1 MCHLNLAQPL
11 LLNKLGARI
20 DFRAI
25 SPTFDYLEPDKCD
38 PVEFAAERKTH
49 VNDKLRLAI

>member
-1 MCHLNLAQPL
+1 MAQPL